1 MFILLILSEK
11 YSSSYKIIPF
21 HPGRVNFGMD
31 IHSHK

>member
-21 HPGRVNFGMD
+21 HPGRGNLGMGF
-31 IHSHK
+31 HSHK